1 MEKLYYPDWQ
11 IRRIL
16 SETNVIAM
24 IGASSNWNRPSYFA
38 MKYLQEK
45 GYRVI
50 PVNPGI
56 EGQQLLGET
65 VYGSLK
71 SIPFS
76 IEMVDIFQKPE
87 RVPAIV
93 DDAIEIGAKI
103 VWMQLTIRH
112 DEAAKKAE
120 NAGLVVIMDRCPKI
134 EFGRLSGELAWGGV
148 NTRVISSRRSKKI
161 R

>member
-1 MEKLYYPDWQ
+1 METLYYPDWQ

-50 PVNPGI
+50 PVNPWI
-56 EGQQLLGET
+56 EGQKLLGET
-65 VYGSLK
+65 VYGTLK

-87 RVPAIV
+87 RVPSIV
-93 DDAIEIGAKI
+93 DDAIEIGANI

-112 DEAAKKAE
+112 DESAKKAE
-120 NAGLVVIMDRCPKI
+120 SAGLQVIMDRCPKI
-134 EFGRLSGELAWGGV
+134 EFGRLSGELGWGGV
-148 NTRVISSRRSKKI
+148 NTKVISSRRSKKI

>member
-1 MEKLYYPDWQ
+1 MDKLYYPDWQ

-134 EFGRLSGELAWGGV
+134 EFGRLSGELGWGGV

>member
-1 MEKLYYPDWQ
+1 
-11 IRRIL
+11 
-16 SETNVIAM
+16 
-24 IGASSNWNRPSYFA
+24 
-38 MKYLQEK
+38 
-45 GYRVI
+45 
-50 PVNPGI
+50 
-56 EGQQLLGET
+56 
-65 VYGSLK
+65 
-71 SIPFS
+71 
-76 IEMVDIFQKPE
+76 MVDIFQKPE

-134 EFGRLSGELAWGGV
+134 EFGRLSGELGWGGV